1 VFAVNTALRSN
12 VYQSRICHF

>member
-12 VYQSRICHF
+12 VYPSRICHF